1 MSLPVFGLTAAFLV
15 VMAVPLAVPLHL
27 PGNLLLLNGA
37 VDASAGRRLDAG
49 STAGS
54 SATTCSAA
62 S

>member
-37 VDASAGRRLDAG
+37 VMFAMVGQFRLPAFPP
-49 STAGS
+49 TKRN
-54 SATTCSAA
+54 T
-62 S
+62 